1 MSKLCAKFKL
11 VKDADPKNG
20 PERQEVRNKIPG
32 LLCVRHQPG
41 RVAMTYRYDA
51 RNPKTVAEMTDANA
65 LRGLACALD
74 LNIEDLA
81 TAGARAAT
89 MHAITILNGAA
100 RSLTP

>member
-1 MSKLCAKFKL
+1 MSYNPA
-11 VKDADPKNG
+11 ARP
-20 PERQEVRNKIPG
+20 
-32 LLCVRHQPG
+32 RHP
-41 RVAMTYRYDA
+41 VS
-51 RNPKTVAEMTDANA
+51 VAEMSDANA